1 MQVCRANCACSAHG
15 GRENLC
21 FQKIFLVVKED
32 VKSEKQGQYLLVCF
46 YGVPSACLSLWGL
59 HVLVTEFGRREA
71 T

>member
-1 MQVCRANCACSAHG
+1 M
-15 GRENLC
+15 
-21 FQKIFLVVKED
+21 FLVVKED

-46 YGVPSACLSLWGL
+46 YGMPSACLSLWGL